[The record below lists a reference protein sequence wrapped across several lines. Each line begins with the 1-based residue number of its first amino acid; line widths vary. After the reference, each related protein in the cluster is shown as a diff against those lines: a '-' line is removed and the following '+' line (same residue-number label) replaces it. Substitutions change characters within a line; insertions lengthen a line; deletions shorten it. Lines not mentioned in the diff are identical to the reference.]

1 MTLPDV
7 HVMVD
12 LEALGNEPHR
22 GPLIA
27 IGAVA
32 FTMVDEKITYPIT
45 EDFEVA
51 VRNGKF
57 YYPIGLENQYEHYG
71 FVIDVDTLEWWLKDK
86 ERLGQLNEFI
96 VSKYIV
102 TLREAFEKFEWW
114 VQTMCNDQKRLML
127 WSHGAT
133 YDCVHLATKW
143 PIVLKQSFNRVC
155 PFRQMRDTR
164 TLFALYEKS
173 FGKSSY
179 PDVLRQRHHHPLEDA
194 WMQACAVQT
203 AWKGLLRE

>member
-1 MTLPDV
+1 MNLPIV

-12 LEALGNEPHR
+12 LETLGNEPHR

-32 FTMVDEKITYPIT
+32 FIMDREILRPID

-51 VRNGKF
+51 NNDQRL
-57 YYPIGLENQYEHYG
+57 YYPIGLDKQNEHYR
-71 FVIDVDTLEWWLKDK
+71 FIIDDDTLQWWLQDDA
-86 ERLGQLNEFI
+86 RRAQLGEFI
-96 VSKYIV
+96 NSKYCV

-114 VQTMCNDQKRLML
+114 VQTVCNDQKRLML

-143 PIVLKQSFNRVC
+143 PIVLKQSFNRIC

-164 TLFALYEKS
+164 TLFAAYEEK
-173 FGKSSY
+173 FGKGPY
-179 PDVLRQRHHHPLEDA
+179 TFDRKRPHHPLEDA
-194 WMQACAVQT
+194 WVQAVDVQK
-203 AWKGLLRE
+203 AWKGLTRG